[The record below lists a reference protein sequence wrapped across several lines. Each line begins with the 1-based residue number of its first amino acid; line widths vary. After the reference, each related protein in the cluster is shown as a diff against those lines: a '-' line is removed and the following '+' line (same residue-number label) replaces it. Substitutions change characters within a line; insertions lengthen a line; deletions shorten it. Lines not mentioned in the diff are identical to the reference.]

1 MNRHGFSGIGGP
13 LERSRH
19 ARGVP
24 DVSDV
29 LTRLGGIATR
39 DQLTAAGIRGAEISV
54 AVAEQRARRIRRAHY
69 ASPGALASAVS
80 AVRIGGRLGCVSA
93 AATLGIW
100 TNDDGRVHVSLPAN
114 AARLRTNR
122 ALLASAEPLTS
133 DRQLLEV
140 DLHWVDAPVG
150 TRPSDESAWRVPLRR
165 ALAQIAAC
173 RPRLEVLAAFESAV
187 NARHLSL
194 ADAQRL
200 VDDSA
205 PQRLGRLALSG
216 LDGSGAETYL
226 ADEFRLLG
234 IAFAQQV
241 PFARVGFVDFLVEG
255 CLVVE
260 VDGFGFHSGRAEFRR
275 DRARDRV
282 MLRNGFP
289 TLRIPADEVLADARA
304 AALEVMAAVV
314 ALRS

>member
-1 MNRHGFSGIGGP
+1 MP
-13 LERSRH
+13 D
-19 ARGVP
+19 VP
-24 DVSDV
+24 DVSD
-29 LTRLGGIATR
+29 LLARLGGIATR
-39 DQLTAAGIRGAEISV
+39 DQLIAGGIRGAEISV
-54 AVAEQRARRIRRAHY
+54 AVAAGRARRIRRAHY
-69 ASPGALASAVS
+69 GSPGAPAAGIS

-122 ALLASAEPLTS
+122 ALVASAEPLSS

-140 DLHWVDAPVG
+140 ELHWVDVPVG
-150 TRPSDESAWRVPLRR
+150 ARGPGESAWRVPVPR

-173 RPRLEVLAAFESAV
+173 RPRLEVRAAFESAV
-187 NARHLSL
+187 NARLLSL
-194 ADAQRL
+194 VDAQRL
-200 VDDSA
+200 LDDAA
-205 PQRLGRLALSG
+205 PRRLGPLTLNG

-226 ADEFRLLG
+226 ADEFRRLG

-289 TLRIPADEVLADARA
+289 TLRIPADEVLADAPG
-304 AALEVMAAVV
+304 AALEVV
-314 ALRS
+314 ALAALRR

>member
-1 MNRHGFSGIGGP
+1 M
-13 LERSRH
+13 
-19 ARGVP
+19 P
-24 DVSDV
+24 DVSEV
-29 LTRLGGIATR
+29 LARLGGIATR
-39 DQLTAAGIRGAEISV
+39 NQLIRSGVRGPEISV
-54 AVAEQRARRIRRAHY
+54 AVAARHVRRIRRAHY
-69 ASPGALASAVS
+69 ASPGALAAAVS

-93 AATLGIW
+93 AATHGVW
-100 TNDDGRVHVSLPAN
+100 TNDDGRVHVSLPTN

-122 ALLASAEPLTS
+122 ALVASPEPLTS
-133 DRQLLEV
+133 DRQHLEV
-140 DLHWVDAPVG
+140 DLHWVDVPVG
-150 TRPSDESAWRVPLRR
+150 DRERDESAWRVPLRG
-165 ALAQIAAC
+165 ALTQIAAC

-200 VDDSA
+200 LDGAA
-205 PQRLGRLALSG
+205 PQRLGRLKLSG

-226 ADEFRLLG
+226 ADEFRRLG
-234 IAFAQQV
+234 IAFVQQV

-289 TLRIPADEVLADARA
+289 TLRIPADEVLADATA
-304 AALEVMAAVV
+304 AALEVVAALA
-314 ALRS
+314 ALRP